1 MANSDGSP
9 PDLATEFAQQ
19 DGLLY
24 LNHAAVA
31 PWPQRTQDAVTE
43 FARQN
48 VFIGCLLY
56 TSDAADE

>member
-9 PDLATEFAQQ
+9 PDIATEFAQQ

-31 PWPQRTQDAVTE
+31 PGHNVPRT
-43 FARQN
+43 R
-48 VFIGCLLY
+48 
-56 TSDAADE
+56 

>member
-1 MANSDGSP
+1 MTRSDGSA
-9 PDLATEFAQQ
+9 PDIASEFPQQ

-43 FARQN
+43 FALSL
-48 VFIGCLLY
+48 IHI
-56 TSDAADE
+56 